1 MKFRFCGER
10 LGKLILRILLLNE
23 YFPPDTSA
31 TAKMAAL
38 VATALSERHEVSV
51 LAGRPS
57 YDPDERY
64 PFAFLRR
71 EQRDGIRIE
80 RVGSTDY
87 PRHKMPKRVANY
99 LSYST
104 LAFAR
109 ALSLN
114 ADLVLAMTDPPFAG
128 ILGAAIARIKRVPF
142 VYNIRDLYPDMA
154 VGGDIVRPRAWV
166 RFWEWLHRAALRQ
179 AARVIVLGEDMRD
192 RVVAKG
198 VDAGR
203 AAVVRDGALLPAL
216 EADQNH
222 PAIREIRG
230 TGDFVVLHAG
240 NLGFYGAWP
249 TLLDAARILP
259 QNGIRFVFVG
269 DGANRNDL
277 EAASQDCPIVRF
289 LPFRPANEIPCV
301 LAAGDVHVVTIRR
314 GLDGVIVPSKLY
326 SILAA
331 GRPVLA
337 VAPEEADVARIVRR
351 EGCGLVVD
359 PDKPS
364 EVAAAVQSLKND
376 PALLAMMG
384 QRAREAARQFARAD
398 ELRKFVKVVEEAAN
412 IPPSQRPA

>member
-1 MKFRFCGER
+1 M
-10 LGKLILRILLLNE
+10 RILLLNE

-38 VATALSERHEVSV
+38 VANALAERHEVTV

-71 EQRDGIRIE
+71 EERDGICVE

-87 PRHKMPKRVANY
+87 SRHQMAKRVANY

-104 LAFAR
+104 LAFLR
-109 ALSLN
+109 ALSVDV
-114 ADLVLAMTDPPFAG
+114 DLVLAMTDPPFAG
-128 ILGAAIARIKRVPF
+128 ILGATIARMKRVPF

-154 VGGDIVRPRAWV
+154 IGGDIVRPRAWV
-166 RFWEWLHRAALRQ
+166 GFWERLHRAALRQ

-192 RVVAKG
+192 RIVAKG
-198 VDAGR
+198 VDAHR
-203 AAVVRDGALLPAL
+203 TAVVRDGISLPAPQ
-216 EADQNH
+216 ADPNH

-259 QNGIRFVFVG
+259 ENGIRFVFVG
-269 DGANRNDL
+269 DGANRNNL
-277 EAASQDCPIVRF
+277 EQASQDCPIIRF

-314 GLDGVIVPSKLY
+314 GLNGVIVPSKLY

-337 VAPEEADVARIVRR
+337 VAPEDADVARIVRR

-359 PDKPS
+359 PDKPA

-376 PALLAMMG
+376 PAQLATMG
-384 QRAREAARQFARAD
+384 QRARDAARQFAQAD
-398 ELRKFVKVVEEAAN
+398 ELRKFVSVVEEAAN
-412 IPPSQRPA
+412 TSPSQRPA

>member
-1 MKFRFCGER
+1 M
-10 LGKLILRILLLNE
+10 RILLLNE

-38 VATALSERHEVSV
+38 VANALSERHEVIV

-71 EQRDGIRIE
+71 EQRDRIRIE

-87 PRHKMPKRVANY
+87 PRHQMPKRVANY

-104 LAFAR
+104 LALSR
-109 ALSLN
+109 ALSLDV
-114 ADLVLAMTDPPFAG
+114 DLVLAMTDPPFAG
-128 ILGAAIARIKRVPF
+128 ILGATIARMKRIPF

-154 VGGDIVRPRAWV
+154 IGGDIVRPRAWV
-166 RFWEWLHRAALRQ
+166 RFWERLHRAALRQ
-179 AARVIVLGEDMRD
+179 AARVIVLGDDMRD
-192 RVVAKG
+192 RIVAKG
-198 VDAGR
+198 VDAR
-203 AAVVRDGALLPAL
+203 RTVVVRDGISLPVP
-216 EADQNH
+216 EATPNH

-249 TLLDAARILP
+249 TLLNAARILP
-259 QNGIRFVFVG
+259 ENGIRFVFVG
-269 DGANRNDL
+269 DGANRNNL
-277 EAASQDCPIVRF
+277 EQASRDCPIVRF

-314 GLDGVIVPSKLY
+314 GLTGVIVPSKLY

-337 VAPEEADVARIVRR
+337 VAPDEADVARIVRR

-359 PDKPS
+359 PDKPA

-376 PALLAMMG
+376 PALLAAMG

-398 ELRKFVKVVEEAAN
+398 ELRKFVNVVEEAAN
-412 IPPSQRPA
+412 TFPSQRPA